1 MKVSI
6 ITVCFN
12 SEATIR
18 DTIESVL
25 AQKYSD
31 IEYIVVDGQST
42 DKTMNILREYQGRIA
57 KIISEPDKG
66 IYDAMNKGVA
76 LAKGDVIGIL
86 NSDDFYRTDHSISEV
101 VAEFQKSPTTDMVLG
116 SVDFVNEHDL
126 SHAVRY
132 YKSTGFKPWKLRFGL
147 MAPHPAAFIRHE
159 AYKQVGTYKLNYKI
173 SADFDFFVRA
183 LLVYKLSFITVDKVW
198 VRMRVGGVSTSGL
211 QSYKVST
218 QEMLRSFKENERY
231 TNFLFLLLRLPLKSL
246 QLIKREK
253 KRKIFR

>member
-1 MKVSI
+1 MKISI

-31 IEYIVVDGQST
+31 IEYIIVDGKST
-42 DKTMNILREYQGRIA
+42 DKTMDIVREYQGRIA

-66 IYDAMNKGVA
+66 IYDAMNKGIEKA
-76 LAKGDVIGIL
+76 TGDVIGIL
-86 NSDDFYRTDHSISEV
+86 NSDDFYRTENSISEV
-101 VAEFQKSPTTDMVLG
+101 VVEFQKSATTDMVLG
-116 SVDFVNEHDL
+116 GVDFVHEDELN
-126 SHAVRY
+126 HAVRY
-132 YKSTGFKPWKLRFGL
+132 YKAIGFKPWKLRFGL
-147 MAPHPAAFIRHE
+147 MAPHPAAFIRRE
-159 AYKQVGTYKLNYKI
+159 AYKKVGTYKLNYKI

-183 LLVYKLSFITVDKVW
+183 LLVHELSFITVDKVW

-253 KRKIFR
+253 KKE